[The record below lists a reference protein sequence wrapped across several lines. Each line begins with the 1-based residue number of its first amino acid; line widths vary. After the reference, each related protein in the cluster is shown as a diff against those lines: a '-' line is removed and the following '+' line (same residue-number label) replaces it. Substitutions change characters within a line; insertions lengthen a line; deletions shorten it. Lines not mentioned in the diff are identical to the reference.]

1 MQFKCKCK
9 SLAVLLQSLMQQVS
23 GIATGEDMN
32 TDDASH
38 GAVPAEA
45 SSAISASRLSRL
57 FFILGQVAI
66 QHLVSLLQ
74 PFHVTTTPYHVKCGI
89 AQTVS
94 AWPVSWNHHCMLASH
109 LSCRVT
115 AQLAR
120 Q

>member
-1 MQFKCKCK
+1 
-9 SLAVLLQSLMQQVS
+9 MQQVS
-23 GIATGEDMN
+23 VTAAGEAMD

-45 SSAISASRLSRL
+45 SSAVSASRLSRL

-74 PFHVTTTPYHVKCGI
+74 SFDIMTTLYPVK
-89 AQTVS
+89 
-94 AWPVSWNHHCMLASH
+94 N
-109 LSCRVT
+109 RT
-115 AQLAR
+115 AQA